1 MKVIGPLRVLVPGLG
16 NVANVFRD
24 EIFEVLQEDS
34 MVRLFVVQIVAVDDI
49 FGRFSLSQRLVNDN
63 FVPNLRTT
71 IDQDTDEVAMA
82 PGAAGEKIRLRLD
95 NLDAAGITAI
105 VQVSISPLG

>member
-1 MKVIGPLRVLVPGLG
+1 MKVIGPIRVTVPLLG

-34 MVRLFVVQIVAVDDI
+34 IVTLFVVQVSAAIDI
-49 FGRFSLSQRLVNDN
+49 SGRFSLSQRLVNDN
-63 FVPNLRTT
+63 FQPNERLT
-71 IDQDTDEVAMA
+71 IDQDSDQIAMA

-95 NLDAAGITAI
+95 NSNAAARDAI
-105 VQVSISPLG
+105 VQVSITPL